1 MSREV
6 GVFFFRFGTFFLVAQ
21 LLSVWEV
28 ELENE
33 GGERNGTFF
42 VAQEGLRTVELV
54 DGSKVP
60 LQ

>member
-1 MSREV
+1 MC
-6 GVFFFRFGTFFLVAQ
+6 FFFRFGTFFLVAQ